1 MSAQRNDITGS
12 TVPFVKEIQI
22 YLRFIQRLRTGSTY
36 VPYDGIFGQK
46 TTRAVREFQRD
57 YGLKETGIVEALTW
71 QRLYEVYQEGINQS
85 AIPLPIP
92 GLPQG
97 SPILRQGAKGDDV
110 AFLQIMLRRLG
121 LLYGNVDAEPAP
133 SGTYTAATRQ
143 AVGQIQRQV
152 GLPQTGD
159 TDKATWDAITTLY
172 SQYNG
177 GNL

>member
-1 MSAQRNDITGS
+1 MTEERNDITGS
-12 TVPFVKEIQI
+12 TVPFVEEIQL

-46 TTRAVREFQRD
+46 TTRAVQEFQRD

-71 QRLYEVYQEGINQS
+71 KRLYEVYQDGLAQS
-85 AIPLPIP
+85 AAPLRIP

-97 SPILRQGAKGDDV
+97 SPVLRQGDKGDDV
-110 AFLQIMLRRLG
+110 AFLQIMLHRLG
-121 LLYGNVDAEPAP
+121 KIYNNVAIEADPN
-133 SGTYTAATRQ
+133 GTYTAATRQ

-159 TDKATWDAITTLY
+159 TDKATWDAVTTLY
-172 SQYNG
+172 GQYNG
-177 GNL
+177 GSF